1 MSGSLRALAVLLGI
15 LLTVCIVVGA
25 SVGAVACGVALLVV
39 AGLALEEAGS

>member
-15 LLTVCIVVGA
+15 GLAVCLAVGA
-25 SVGAVACGVALLVV
+25 TVGAVACGIALLAV